1 MMSEQSPKQVLDSL
15 TRKSVLVI
23 ALCAIPLFLLFAF
36 LGDPARGRAA
46 AICAFVI
53 MLSAR
58 IFWSL
63 RRHVLFWLA
72 LIIAIPCQIPLVV
85 LNPWTNRSYPG
96 VVLLPLALVD
106 FAVVCGIFKLVEKTT
121 RGGKSPTDTNPET

>member
-1 MMSEQSPKQVLDSL
+1 MSEQSPEQVLNNL
-15 TRKSVLVI
+15 TRKLALVI
-23 ALCAIPLFLLFAF
+23 ALCAFPLFFLFAY

-46 AICAFVI
+46 AICASVV
-53 MLSAR
+53 MLCAR

-72 LIIAIPCQIPLVV
+72 LMIALPGQIPLVV

-96 VVLLPLALVD
+96 VVLLPLALLD
-106 FAVVCGIFKLVEKTT
+106 FAVVCGIFKLVEKAT
-121 RGGKSPTDTNPET
+121 RGGKSAEDTNPET